1 MPKPHSGCRS
11 APPVSWA
18 RWRRSSIGSPLW
30 TWVATTMKEEDY
42 AGCCDLS
49 RGAGGQSRQVGVDRK
64 AIARSACRSCPHPR
78 RSLRRVPFRFRDG
91 RGDIADRV
99 AAGARPRSGRPDRR
113 NRRRRPRLEAGQR
126 VGVGFLGGSCGYC
139 VYCRDG
145 DLVNCTNQ
153 GYTGVQHDGGYAEMM
168 IAKSSGLIAVPDD
181 LSSVDAAP
189 LLCAGLTTFS
199 ALRNSP
205 ARAGDLVAVFGVG
218 GLGHLGVQYAR
229 RMGFEVVAIDRGADR
244 AELSKKL
251 GAHHYID
258 SATTDVAKALQQR
271 GGAQMVLA
279 TASGG
284 KAVAAALGGL
294 RRGGV
299 VISLGAT
306 DEPIELSAFELLFK
320 QLGVDGALTGTPK
333 AGEATLRF
341 SAMSDVAAM
350 VETMP
355 LERAPEPY
363 ARMMS
368 GQARFRMVLT
378 IA

>member
-1 MPKPHSGCRS
+1 MLGAEKTYRAVHAAGPGKLELTEKPLVDPLAGYVRIRVEACGVCHSDS
-11 APPVSWA
+11 ATVEGILP
-18 RWRRSSIGSPLW
+18 
-30 TWVATTMKEEDY
+30 
-42 AGCCDLS
+42 
-49 RGAGGQSRQVGVDRK
+49 
-64 AIARSACRSCPHPR
+64 IAWP
-78 RSLRRVPFRFRDG
+78 RVPGHEAVG
-91 RGDIADRV
+91 RIDRV
-99 AAGARPRSGRPDRR
+99 GEGV
-113 NRRRRPRLEAGQR
+113 EGWVVGQR

-139 VYCRDG
+139 GYCRDG
-145 DLVNCTNQ
+145 ELVNCVNQ
-153 GYTGVQHDGGYAEMM
+153 GFTGVQQDGGYAEVM
-168 IAKSSGLIAVPDD
+168 IAKASSLMAVPDE

-205 ARAGDLVAVFGVG
+205 ARAGDVVAVFGVG
-218 GLGHLGVQYAR
+218 GLGHLAVQYAR
-229 RMGFEVVAIDRGADR
+229 HMGFEVVAIDRGDGK

-258 SATTDVAKALQQR
+258 GAAADVAKVLQAL
-271 GGAQMVLA
+271 GGAQVVLA

-284 KAVAAALGGL
+284 KAVAAALDGL

-320 QLGVDGALTGTPK
+320 SLGVAGALTGTPA
-333 AGEATLRF
+333 AGDATLRF
-341 SAMSDVAAM
+341 SALSDVAAM

-355 LERAPEPY
+355 LERAPEAY

-378 IA
+378 MT

>member
-1 MPKPHSGCRS
+1 MAETQTTYRAVQAVSPSKLEFTTLPVVEPPAGHVRVRVEACGVCHSDS
-11 APPVSWA
+11 ATV
-18 RWRRSSIGSPLW
+18 
-30 TWVATTMKEEDY
+30 E
-42 AGCCDLS
+42 
-49 RGAGGQSRQVGVDRK
+49 
-64 AIARSACRSCPHPR
+64 AILPIEWP
-78 RSLRRVPFRFRDG
+78 RVPGHEAVG
-91 RGDIADRV
+91 RIDVVGQGVEGWAV
-99 AAGARPRSGRPDRR
+99 
-113 NRRRRPRLEAGQR
+113 GQR
-126 VGVGFLGGSCGYC
+126 VGIGFLGGSCGYC
-139 VYCRDG
+139 EYCRDG
-145 DLVNCTNQ
+145 DLVNCINQ

-168 IAKSSGLIAVPDD
+168 IAKSSGLIAVPED
-181 LSSVDAAP
+181 LSAVAAAP

-229 RMGFEVVAIDRGADR
+229 RMGFEVVAIDRGDER

-251 GAHHYID
+251 GARHYID
-258 SATTDVAKALQQR
+258 SSTADVAKALQEL
-271 GGAQMVLA
+271 GGAQVVLA

-284 KAVAAALGGL
+284 KAVAAAVGGL

-299 VISLGAT
+299 VISLGAS

-333 AGEATLRF
+333 AGDATLRF

-355 LERAPEPY
+355 LERAPEAY

-378 IA
+378 MT

>member
-1 MPKPHSGCRS
+1 VPQTETTYRAVQAVSPGKLELTNLPVVDSPAGHVRVRVEACGVCHSDS
-11 APPVSWA
+11 ATV
-18 RWRRSSIGSPLW
+18 
-30 TWVATTMKEEDY
+30 E
-42 AGCCDLS
+42 
-49 RGAGGQSRQVGVDRK
+49 GVLP
-64 AIARSACRSCPHPR
+64 IQWP
-78 RSLRRVPFRFRDG
+78 RVPGHEAVG
-91 RGDIADRV
+91 RIDVVGEGV
-99 AAGARPRSGRPDRR
+99 EGWTV
-113 NRRRRPRLEAGQR
+113 GQR
-126 VGVGFLGGSCGYC
+126 VGIGFLGGACGYC
-139 VYCRDG
+139 EYCRDG
-145 DLVNCTNQ
+145 DLVNCVNQ

-168 IAKSSGLIAVPDD
+168 IAKASGLIAVPDD
-181 LSSVDAAP
+181 LSAVAAAP

-199 ALRNSP
+199 ALRNAP

-229 RMGFEVVAIDRGADR
+229 HMGFEVVAIDRGADR

-258 SATTDVAKALQQR
+258 SSTADVAKALQER
-271 GGAQMVLA
+271 GGAQVVLA

-284 KAVAAALGGL
+284 KAVAAAVGGL

-299 VISLGAT
+299 VVSLGAS

-333 AGEATLRF
+333 AGDATLRF

-355 LERAPEPY
+355 LERAPEAY

-378 IA
+378 MA